1 MKTMRTLFQKEAWI
15 KGMLGVAVFV
25 LFFTCQV
32 LIGEAAEGKVTA
44 ETAKIRAQASTDS
57 EVVGSTVK
65 GKTIDILGAVKDA
78 SGMVWYKVSVTNGG
92 YGYIRSDLVQTSDTI
107 EVTSSSSSSSSES
120 SATSEK
126 PAETVPTSIGETA
139 AFTSQDSVRIRSGAS
154 TSHDAVTSL
163 TKGTA
168 ITLIGE
174 ATDSAGNKWYQMTC
188 NKNGKTV
195 EGYVRADLITV
206 GEAPS
211 AETGTTE
218 AGEGNGEESAATE
231 GTEAENTE
239 GADGENAAGT
249 EDSQESE
256 VNEPAEP
263 EHNDYEVVYNDE
275 TYWLYDNT
283 NGTMMS
289 VTNLLDV
296 VNQVN
301 ENNTSLQSQ
310 VKNEKIIIII
320 LAVIIVILVIVMTVL
335 IFKLKDAYYYEDY
348 EDEEE
353 EEEEEPE
360 PVIPKKKK
368 KNVKAEEFYE
378 EPVPVK
384 KKKVK
389 ESFPEGTDRSAEKT
403 VKKKRPEAELQAAEE
418 KKPVKKPAPRKTQNF
433 LVDDDEFEFEF
444 LNMDDKDL

>member
-1 MKTMRTLFQKEAWI
+1 MKTMRTLFQKKTWI
-15 KGMLGVAVFV
+15 KGMLGMAAFV

-57 EVVGSTVK
+57 EVVGSTTK

-78 SGMVWYKVSVTNGG
+78 SGTVWYKVSVTGGG
-92 YGYIRSDLVQTSDTI
+92 YGYIRSDLVETSDKI
-107 EVTSSSSSSSSES
+107 EVTASSTSSNSGSNTDSQ
-120 SATSEK
+120 K

-139 AFTSQDSVRIRSGAS
+139 AFISQDSVRIRSGAS
-154 TSHDAVTSL
+154 TSHDTVTSL

-174 ATDSAGNKWYQMTC
+174 AKDSSGNKWYQMTC
-188 NKNGKTV
+188 NKNGKNV
-195 EGYVRADLITV
+195 EGYVRADLITI

-211 AETGTTE
+211 NNETE
-218 AGEGNGEESAATE
+218 VSEGNAEESAGAE
-231 GTEAENTE
+231 GTEAENAEGTDDENVAGTE
-239 GADGENAAGT
+239 GA
-249 EDSQESE
+249 QESE
-256 VNEPAEP
+256 VSEPAEP
-263 EHNDYEVVYNDE
+263 EHNDYEVVYNED

-301 ENNTSLQSQ
+301 ENNSALQSQ
-310 VKNEKIIIII
+310 VKNEKIIIIV

-335 IFKLKDAYYYEDY
+335 IFKLKDAYYYEEY
-348 EDEEE
+348 EEE
-353 EEEEEPE
+353 IEEEEPE

-368 KNVKAEEFYE
+368 KSVAAEDIYE
-378 EPVPVK
+378 EPAPAK
-384 KKKVK
+384 KKKAR
-389 ESFPEGTDRSAEKT
+389 ESISEETERPAERSGKKT
-403 VKKKRPEAELQAAEE
+403 RSEAELQAAEE
-418 KKPVKKPAPRKTQNF
+418 RKPVKKPAQRKAQNF

>member
-1 MKTMRTLFQKEAWI
+1 MTMRTLVQKKTWI

-25 LFFTCQV
+25 LLFTGRA
-32 LIGEAAEGKVTA
+32 LTGEAAEGKVTA

-57 EVVGSTVK
+57 EVVGSTAR

-92 YGYIRSDLVQTSDTI
+92 YGYIRSDLVETSDTI
-107 EVTSSSSSSSSES
+107 EVTGVSSSGGSGS
-120 SATSEK
+120 SAASEK

-139 AFTSQDSVRIRSGAS
+139 AFISQDSVRIRSGAS

-163 TKGTA
+163 TRGTA

-188 NKNGKTV
+188 SKNGSTV
-195 EGYVRADLITV
+195 NGYVRADLITI
-206 GEAPS
+206 GEAPT
-211 AETGTTE
+211 AGNDTAE
-218 AGEGNGEESAATE
+218 AGAGNGEESAGAE
-231 GTEAENTE
+231 AAEAENTE
-239 GADGENAAGT
+239 GAGDGGAEETGGLP
-249 EDSQESE
+249 ESGS
-256 VNEPAEP
+256 NEPEEP
-263 EHNDYEVVYNDE
+263 LHNDYEVVYNDE

-301 ENNTSLQSQ
+301 ENNTALQGQ

-320 LAVIIVILVIVMTVL
+320 LAAVIVILIIVMTVL

-353 EEEEEPE
+353 EEEPE

-368 KNVKAEEFYE
+368 KSAQTEEAYE
-378 EPVPVK
+378 DPVSVK
-384 KKKVK
+384 KKKGK
-389 ESFPEGTDRSAEKT
+389 ESLPEETDRPVEKT
-403 VKKKRPEAELQAAEE
+403 VRKKRPEAELEAAEE
-418 KKPVKKPAPRKTQNF
+418 KKPAKKPAPRKSQNF